1 MFAPFVPPGPG
12 LPAYITDDPDSHTSE
27 RVSTPEA
34 RDRGQDAPQKK
45 TRTSKTSSAR
55 PDRDP
60 DLPPSMCPPDEQ
72 PKTIWQRALVEGAYL
87 KDSLC
92 LLSGIS
98 TCRSQLYR
106 RYRLWGFR
114 RREAILATRGLR
126 PFRYCQK
133 CKKKHWTKK
142 CKKSDKVMDI
152 LKDPA
157 DELGV
162 FAELQSGDYSRS
174 ERLSTTVEGK
184 GSKLWKKFGSVENIW
199 SSFKSK
205 RSSNVEEY
213 PSCF

>member
-1 MFAPFVPPGPG
+1 MFPPYVPVGPG
-12 LPAYITDDPDSHTSE
+12 LPAYITDDPDSHSSE
-27 RVSTPEA
+27 RFSSPEA
-34 RDRGQDAPQKK
+34 RDRGQDAPPKK
-45 TRTSKTSSAR
+45 PRTSKTSSAR

-92 LLSGIS
+92 L
-98 TCRSQLYR
+98 
-106 RYRLWGFR
+106 
-114 RREAILATRGLR
+114 
-126 PFRYCQK
+126 
-133 CKKKHWTKK
+133 KKHWTKK
-142 CKKSDKVMDI
+142 CKKCNKVMDI

-157 DELGV
+157 DELGD

-184 GSKLWKKFGSVENIW
+184 GSKLWKKFGSIENIW
-199 SSFKSK
+199 SSFKPK
-205 RSSNVEEY
+205 RSSKVEEY